1 MEVAV
6 PDGDYIAWHAAA
18 KWRKLAN
25 LMRSGASTIEV
36 EDAAASAAA
45 KTIRSI
51 GGLPDFTAEAQ
62 RVCAVAAG
70 NEGAAWTGRSSTGNG
85 LMNQLVNASV
95 DALAAKLQKSMRL
108 VSPTEAASLLARQI
122 IGRVIVAGV
131 DHAVPTLIGEGH
143 YTAGELQTAMRQM
156 IDSTP
161 MKDLATRWV
170 AHPTGAGL
178 QAPKRRTPAKPM
190 DELLGTALDEL

>member
-1 MEVAV
+1 M

-25 LMRSGASTIEV
+25 LMRSGVSAVEI

-51 GGLPDFTAEAQ
+51 GGLPDFTTVAQ
-62 RVCAVAAG
+62 RVCAAVAG
-70 NEGAAWTGRSSTGNG
+70 NEDSAWTGRSSTGNG
-85 LMNQLVNASV
+85 LMDQLVDASV
-95 DALAAKLQKSMRL
+95 DALAAKLQRSMRL
-108 VSPTEAASLLARQI
+108 VSPDQAALLLARQI
-122 IGRVIVAGV
+122 IGRVVVAGV
-131 DHAVPTLIGEGH
+131 DHAVPTLVGEGH
-143 YTAGELQTAMRQM
+143 FTAGELQTAMRQM

-161 MKDLATRWV
+161 MKDLAVRWV

-178 QAPKRRTPAKPM
+178 QAPKRRTAAKPM
-190 DELLGTALDEL
+190 DVLLGTALDEL